1 MQTYSIK
8 NKIISVIF
16 FLLSYTMVI
25 FSMESLIYQ
34 TQFKMFIR
42 IIILIPG
49 IFLIVRYLRIPKN
62 ELSKIIIF
70 IFLVSLCVINGF
82 ENIMN
87 TLDFLTLVYIV
98 LLIDL
103 LNNVDVFYKSTLWG
117 MFLALITVFLLV
129 NLGFFENEIYIDQ
142 MGRIRNFFG
151 FANPNYL
158 SLYTF
163 SFSIFLYLYK
173 KNNLSLLISIVIIFI
188 TFYFTRSRTSFFAFL
203 LFMLLLVFFQKRNIF
218 LKKKISTY
226 LIIIF
231 LLVYIYLVINYQN
244 YPNIDFILSGRLTL
258 INHLFNEISFR
269 EFVFGGN
276 LTKITID
283 NSYLIFIKYYGT
295 FFLIFF
301 LFTLVNVKENRPH
314 ELAFI
319 ITMLIFGFF
328 ESVLVSPAVPVSSLF
343 WYLILQKNKTSPSK
357 IDIPMVDVDYKN

>member
-8 NKIISVIF
+8 HKIISVIF

-25 FSMESLIYQ
+25 FSTESLFYQ

-62 ELSKIIIF
+62 QLAKMIIF
-70 IFLVSLCVINGF
+70 IFLASLCVINGF
-82 ENIMN
+82 ENIME
-87 TLDFLTLVYIV
+87 TLDFLALIYIV

-103 LNNVDVFYKSTLWG
+103 LNNVDVFYRSALWG

-129 NLGFFENEIYIDQ
+129 YLGFFENKVYTDQ
-142 MGRIRNFFG
+142 MGRIRNSFG
-151 FANPNYL
+151 FSNPNAL
-158 SLYTF
+158 SAYTF

-188 TFYFTRSRTSFFAFL
+188 TFYFTRSRTSFFSFL
-203 LFMLLLVFFQKRNIF
+203 FFLLLLVFFKKRNIF
-218 LKKKISTY
+218 LKKKISIY

-231 LLVYIYLVINYQN
+231 LLVYIYLAINYQN
-244 YPNIDFILSGRLTL
+244 YPDIDYFLSGRLRL
-258 INHLFNEISFR
+258 INQLFNELSLR
-269 EFVFGGN
+269 ELAFGGN
-276 LTKITID
+276 LSKITID
-283 NSYLIFIKYYGT
+283 NSYLAFIKNYGT

-328 ESVLVSPAVPVSSLF
+328 ESELVSPAVPVSSLF
-343 WYLILQKNKTSPSK
+343 WYLILKENKTSPNK

>member
-129 NLGFFENEIYIDQ
+129 NLGFFENEI
-142 MGRIRNFFG
+142 
-151 FANPNYL
+151 
-158 SLYTF
+158 
-163 SFSIFLYLYK
+163 
-173 KNNLSLLISIVIIFI
+173 
-188 TFYFTRSRTSFFAFL
+188 
-203 LFMLLLVFFQKRNIF
+203 
-218 LKKKISTY
+218 
-226 LIIIF
+226 
-231 LLVYIYLVINYQN
+231 
-244 YPNIDFILSGRLTL
+244 
-258 INHLFNEISFR
+258 
-269 EFVFGGN
+269 
-276 LTKITID
+276 
-283 NSYLIFIKYYGT
+283 
-295 FFLIFF
+295 
-301 LFTLVNVKENRPH
+301 
-314 ELAFI
+314 
-319 ITMLIFGFF
+319 
-328 ESVLVSPAVPVSSLF
+328 
-343 WYLILQKNKTSPSK
+343 
-357 IDIPMVDVDYKN
+357 

>member
-25 FSMESLIYQ
+25 FSTKSLFYQ
-34 TQFKMFIR
+34 TQFKLSIR

-49 IFLIVRYLRIPKN
+49 IFLIIRYLRIPKN
-62 ELSKIIIF
+62 ELTKMIIF
-70 IFLVSLCVINGF
+70 IFFSSLCVINGF

-87 TLDFLTLVYIV
+87 TLDLLALVYIV

-103 LNNVDVFYKSTLWG
+103 SDTVDVFYRSTLWG

-129 NLGFFENEIYIDQ
+129 YLGFFENEIYIDQ

-151 FANPNYL
+151 FANPNFL
-158 SLYTF
+158 SLYIF
-163 SFSIFLYLYK
+163 SFSIFLYLHK

-188 TFYFTRSRTSFFAFL
+188 TFYFTRSRTPFFSFLFFL
-203 LFMLLLVFFQKRNIF
+203 LLLVFFKKRNIF
-218 LKKKISTY
+218 LKKKISIY
-226 LIIIF
+226 LIIIL
-231 LLVYIYLVINYQN
+231 LLVYIYLAINYQN
-244 YPNIDFILSGRLTL
+244 YPDIDYFLSGRLGL
-258 INHLFNEISFR
+258 INQLFNEVSLG
-269 EFVFGGN
+269 ELAFGGN

-283 NSYLIFIKYYGT
+283 NSYLRFIKYYGI
-295 FFLIFF
+295 FFLILF
-301 LFTLVNVKENRPH
+301 LVALVNVEENRPH

-343 WYLILQKNKTSPSK
+343 WYLILHGNKTLANK
-357 IDIPMVDVDYKN
+357 IDTPMTDVDYKN

>member
-1 MQTYSIK
+1 MQIYSLK
-8 NKIISVIF
+8 NKIISIIF

-25 FSMESLIYQ
+25 FSTESLIDQ
-34 TQFKMFIR
+34 TQFKMLIR

-49 IFLIVRYLRIPKN
+49 IFLIVRYFRIPENK
-62 ELSKIIIF
+62 LAKIIIF
-70 IFLVSLCVINGF
+70 IYLASLCIINGF

-103 LNNVDVFYKSTLWG
+103 LNKVDVFYKSTLWG

-129 NLGFFENEIYIDQ
+129 NLGFFENKIYIDQ
-142 MGRIRNFFG
+142 MGRIRFFFG
-151 FANPNYL
+151 FANPNFL
-158 SLYTF
+158 SLYIF

-173 KNNLSLLISIVIIFI
+173 KNNLFLLISIVIIFI
-188 TFYFTRSRTSFFAFL
+188 TIYFTRSRTPFFSFL
-203 LFMLLLVFFQKRNIF
+203 LFMLLLVYFHKRNIY
-218 LKKKISTY
+218 LKKKISIY
-226 LIIIF
+226 LIIMF
-231 LLVYIYLVINYQN
+231 LLVYIYMVINYQN
-244 YPNIDFILSGRLTL
+244 YINIDLILSGRLRLT
-258 INHLFNEISFR
+258 NHLFNEISFR

-319 ITMLIFGFF
+319 ISMLIFGFF

-343 WYLILQKNKTSPSK
+343 WYLILQGKRHHQTKL
-357 IDIPMVDVDYKN
+357 IFQ